1 MITPPSFPSPRCFPV
16 GVIKSLLVMTLTCG
30 LGGWLRGQ
38 TAESPQQQPTDF
50 HLKAPNAKE
59 VILRGQWT
67 KEPIKLER
75 DPQGMWN
82 SPVLS
87 VPAGVWEYS
96 FVVDGLSISDPTNPA
111 MKPMREPTVSILHIP
126 GIPPNPWDFQA
137 VPHGT
142 VHQHTYFSKVL
153 GKERSL
159 CVYTPPGYEGDKER
173 IYPLLVLQ
181 HGSGDNEQTW
191 VAHGKAHWILDNL
204 IAANKAR
211 PMIVL
216 MIDGHPLGKLPKDA
230 PEDKKALA
238 MESFRRELFEDAM
251 PLLESVYRVE
261 RDPHSRALAGL
272 SMGGG
277 QSLTIGLSNL
287 DRFSWI
293 GAFSAA
299 PPSSTLVDPVLA
311 DAAATNAKINLLWIA
326 VGKEDFL
333 LEKNEAFIAQLRKQ
347 TIKNEWFLTEG
358 GHSWPVWRQYLTD
371 FLPRLFQKSAK

>member
-1 MITPPSFPSPRCFPV
+1 MSNFLLSFLHRTGKP
-16 GVIKSLLVMTLTCG
+16 LLIMTLSCG
-30 LGGWLRGQ
+30 LSPLLPGQ
-38 TAESPQQQPTDF
+38 APEAPQGQPTDF

-59 VILRGQWT
+59 VILRGQWS

-82 SPVLS
+82 SPVLD
-87 VPAGVWEYS
+87 VPSGVWEYS
-96 FVVDGLSISDPTNPA
+96 FVVDGLNVSDPTNPA
-111 MKPMREPTVSILHIP
+111 LKPMRQPTVSILHIP
-126 GIPPNPWDFQA
+126 GTPPNPWDFQA

-159 CVYTPPGYEGDKER
+159 CVYTPPGYEADKER

-211 PMIVL
+211 PMVVL
-216 MIDGHPLGKLPKDA
+216 MIDGHPMGMVPRDSA
-230 PEDKKALA
+230 EDKKAMA
-238 MESFRRELFEDAM
+238 MESFRRELFEDAL
-251 PLLESVYRVE
+251 PLLESIYRVE
-261 RDPHSRALAGL
+261 RDAKSRALAGL

-277 QSLTIGLSNL
+277 QSLTVGLSNL
-287 DRFSWI
+287 DQFSWI

-299 PPSSTLVDPVLA
+299 PPSSALVDPVLA
-311 DAAATNAKINLLWIA
+311 DAAATNPKINLLWIA

-333 LEKNEAFIAQLRKQ
+333 REKNETFIAQIKKQ
-347 TIKNEWFLTEG
+347 NIKYDWFLTEG
-358 GHSWPVWRQYLTD
+358 GHSWPVWRQYLAD
-371 FLPRLFQKSAK
+371 FLPRLFQKAQP